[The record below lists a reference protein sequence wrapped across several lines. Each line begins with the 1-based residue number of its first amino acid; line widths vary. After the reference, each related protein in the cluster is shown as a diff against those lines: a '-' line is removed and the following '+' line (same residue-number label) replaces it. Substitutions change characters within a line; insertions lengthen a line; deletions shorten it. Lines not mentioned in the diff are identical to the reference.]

1 MGREAIAQ
9 CRWQGQSGEAKVLLE
24 SQEIILRGPIKAR
37 IARTGITSFAAEGEA
52 LRVTTPDGE
61 LIAAMGAKEAGK
73 WAEALA
79 RPAPS
84 LASKL
89 GVGGERP
96 AFLLGETDD
105 EALLD
110 ALAGHHRVE
119 RAELASV
126 IVALI
131 DDGPELDAAL
141 ELAGEHGLMLWCVY
155 LKGKAAVFG
164 DTAIRA
170 HLRAAGWMDNKT
182 CAVSDRLSAT
192 RYGRK

>member
-9 CRWQGQSGEAKVLLE
+9 CSWQGQSGEAKVLLE

-37 IARTGITSFAAEGEA
+37 IARSGITAFVVEGET
-52 LRVTTPDGE
+52 LRVSTSDGVLVAE
-61 LIAAMGAKEAGK
+61 LGAKEAGK

-79 RPAPS
+79 KPAPS

-89 GVGGERP
+89 GIGGEKP
-96 AFLLGETDD
+96 AFLLGDTED

-110 ALAGHHRVE
+110 ALAGHHRVDQAE
-119 RAELASV
+119 RASV

-131 DDGPELDAAL
+131 YGETSLDAAL

-155 LKGKAAVFG
+155 PKGKSAAFG
-164 DTAIRA
+164 DSAIRA
-170 HLRAAGWMDNKT
+170 HMRGAGWMDNKN
-182 CAVSDRLSAT
+182 CAVSERLTAT

>member
-1 MGREAIAQ
+1 MGREAIAL
-9 CRWQGQSGEAKVLLE
+9 CHWQGQSGEAKVLLE

-37 IARTGITSFAAEGEA
+37 IARSGITSFAAEGES
-52 LRVTTPDGE
+52 LRITTPDGE
-61 LIAAMGAKEAGK
+61 LVAELGAKEAGK
-73 WAEALA
+73 WAEVLA

-89 GVGGERP
+89 GIGGEKP
-96 AFLLGETDD
+96 AFLLGETGD

-110 ALAGHHRVE
+110 ALAGHHQVE
-119 RAELASV
+119 RAECASV

-131 DDGPELDAAL
+131 DGESSLDAAL

-155 LKGKAAVFG
+155 PKGKGAMFG
-164 DTAIRA
+164 ESAIRT
-170 HLRAAGWMDNKT
+170 HLRGAGWMDNKT
-182 CAVSDRLSAT
+182 CAVSDRLTAT

>member
-9 CRWQGQSGEAKVLLE
+9 CSWQGQSGEAKVLLE

-37 IARTGITSFAAEGEA
+37 IQRSGISAFTVEGEA
-52 LRVTTPDGE
+52 LRVTAPDGVLVAE
-61 LIAAMGAKEAGK
+61 LGAKEAGK

-79 RPAPS
+79 KPAPS

-89 GVGGERP
+89 GIGGEKP
-96 AFLLGETDD
+96 AFLLGETCD

-110 ALAGHHRVE
+110 ALAGHHRVDQAE
-119 RAELASV
+119 RASV

-131 DDGPELDAAL
+131 DSESALDVAL

-155 LKGKAAVFG
+155 LKGKGTVFG
-164 DTAIRA
+164 DSAIRA
-170 HLRAAGWMDNKT
+170 HLRGAGWMDNKT
-182 CAVSDRLSAT
+182 CSVSEKLTAT
-192 RYGRK
+192 RYCRK

>member
-1 MGREAIAQ
+1 MGREAIAL
-9 CRWQGQSGEAKVLLE
+9 CHWQEQSGEAKVLLE

-37 IARTGITSFAAEGEA
+37 ITRSGITAFKIEGEV

-61 LIAAMGAKEAGK
+61 LLAELGVKEAAK

-79 RPAPS
+79 KPAPS

-89 GVGGERP
+89 GIGGEKP
-96 AFLLGETDD
+96 AFLLGETGD

-119 RAELASV
+119 RAERASV

-131 DDGPELDAAL
+131 DDEGSLDAAL

-155 LKGKAAVFG
+155 PKGKGAVFG
-164 DTAIRA
+164 DSAIRA
-170 HLRAAGWMDNKT
+170 HLRGARWMDNKT
-182 CAVSDRLSAT
+182 CAVSERLTAT

>member
-9 CRWQGQSGEAKVLLE
+9 CSWQGQSGEAKVLLE
-24 SQEIILRGPIKAR
+24 SQEIILRGTIKAR
-37 IARTGITSFAAEGEA
+37 IARSEITSFAVDGET
-52 LRVTTPDGE
+52 LRVTAPDGVLLAE
-61 LIAAMGAKEAGK
+61 LGAKEAGK

-79 RPAPS
+79 KPAPS

-89 GVGGERP
+89 GIGSDKP

-110 ALAGHHRVE
+110 ALAGHHRVD
-119 RAELASV
+119 RAERASV

-131 DDGPELDAAL
+131 DGETSLDAAL
-141 ELAGEHGLMLWCVY
+141 ELAGEHRLMLWCVY
-155 LKGKAAVFG
+155 PKGKGAVFG
-164 DTAIRA
+164 DSAIRA
-170 HLRAAGWMDNKT
+170 HLRGAGWIDNKS
-182 CAVSDRLSAT
+182 CAVSDRLTAT